1 MHDAGWDVIEKIRR
15 KIFLEVLWK
24 NELYKFMAW
33 MLLLNT
39 VYSKQI

>member
-1 MHDAGWDVIEKIRR
+1 MLARRPLRKLIKR

-24 NELYKFMAW
+24 NELYKLMGW

-39 VYSKQI
+39 VYSEQI